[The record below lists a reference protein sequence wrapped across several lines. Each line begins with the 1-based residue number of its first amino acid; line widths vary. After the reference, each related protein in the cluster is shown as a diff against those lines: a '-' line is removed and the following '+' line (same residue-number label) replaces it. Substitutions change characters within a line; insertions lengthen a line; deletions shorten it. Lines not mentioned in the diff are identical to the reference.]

1 MKNLIATIKLTALF
15 SVFIIA
21 FSCENPADNNEE
33 NEVKEIPLPDLGRV
47 IDKNP
52 SWSPDGSKIAYSHVA
67 QDNTTEIELGL
78 SQIWIIDL
86 ETGEKGFVTQGYN
99 PDWSPDGNKL
109 VFNES
114 FGHVSIVLVNGDSLE
129 QLTPNN
135 KSLFSPAWS
144 PRDDYIAMSS
154 TSSDDAGLWIVK
166 TDGSELTHVNYPG
179 GGSPDWSPDG
189 NSIVF
194 GDTMLSIIE
203 IETGETRTLPLHGS
217 YPSWSL
223 IGDRIAFIFYVGGK
237 KAEVWT
243 INADGSDASMI
254 HDNGSNA
261 SWSPDGEQIAFHK
274 HWEYKDEMITTLWI
288 VNADG
293 SDPSPL
299 TFP

>member
-1 MKNLIATIKLTALF
+1 MKNLIVAIKLTALL
-15 SVFIIA
+15 SVFVIA
-21 FSCENPADNNEE
+21 ISCENPAADNKE
-33 NEVKEIPLPDLGRV
+33 NEVTEIPLPDLGRV
-47 IDKNP
+47 IDQNP
-52 SWSPDGSKIAYSHVA
+52 SWSPDGGKIAFSHVA
-67 QDNTTEIELGL
+67 QEEEIELGL

-86 ETGEKGFVTQGYN
+86 ETGEKEFVTQGYN

-114 FGHVSIVLVNGDSLE
+114 FGRVSTVKVNGDSLE
-129 QLTPNN
+129 QLTPDN

-194 GDTMLSIIE
+194 GDTLLSIIE
-203 IETGETRTLPLHGS
+203 IETGETRTLPLHGG
-217 YPSWSL
+217 YPAWSPV
-223 IGDRIAFIFYVGGK
+223 GDRIAFIFYPGPLE
-237 KAEVWT
+237 AEVWT
-243 INADGSDASMI
+243 VGVDGSNPSMI
-254 HDNGSNA
+254 HESGSQS
-261 SWSPDGEQIAFHK
+261 SWSPNGEQIAFHK
-274 HWEYKDEMITTLWI
+274 HWEYDGEMITTLWI

-293 SDPSPL
+293 SDPHPL